1 MRITTDSNYRNL
13 LDDIQRISERMQ
25 AAQNQVTSG
34 KKLNRPS
41 DNPSGASDV
50 LRIDTDR
57 ALNAQYTDNSA
68 TAQSRLQVADS
79 TLDGVQQAAE
89 RIRSLGLLADTNSD
103 TSSIST
109 EEIDGLRDQLLSYA
123 NTTYDG
129 QFIFA
134 GSQTDSAA
142 FVKAGDGTVTYAGDS
157 QLMKLQVG
165 NVTTLQTQV
174 PGDQVFTSGV
184 DVLKAVSDLSSAMA
198 SGDRNAIRTQI
209 ANIEQF
215 LQNVSSV
222 RTQIGGLINEASTTQ
237 TALKQS
243 DLTQVAHLSQLQDAD
258 LAEAL
263 SELSQSQ
270 TALQAA
276 TAVGARVT
284 SISILDYLK

>member
-79 TLDGVQQAAE
+79 TLDGVQQEAE

-109 EEIDGLRDQLLSYA
+109 EEIDGLRDQLVSYA

-184 DVLKAVSDLSSAMA
+184 DVFKAVSDLSSAMA

>member
-25 AAQNQVTSG
+25 EAQNQATSG

-57 ALNAQYTDNSA
+57 AVNAQYADNAA
-68 TAQSRLQVADS
+68 TAQSRLQITDS
-79 TLDGVQQAAE
+79 TLDGVQQTIE
-89 RIRSLGLLADTNSD
+89 RIRSLGLLSDTN
-103 TSSIST
+103 TAARSISR
-109 EEIDGLRDQLLSYA
+109 EEVDGLRDQLLSYA
-123 NTTYDG
+123 NTAYDG

-134 GSQTDSAA
+134 GSNTDSAA
-142 FVKAGDGTVTYAGDS
+142 FVKASDGTVTYAGNS
-157 QLMKLQVG
+157 QVMKLQVG
-165 NVTTLQTQV
+165 NVTTLQTQI
-174 PGDQVFTSGV
+174 PGGQLFTSAV
-184 DVLKAVSDLSSAMA
+184 DVFQAVSDLSSAMA
-198 SGDRNAIRTQI
+198 SGDRNAIRVQI
-209 ANIEQF
+209 GNLEQF
-215 LQNVSSV
+215 IEIVSSV
-222 RTQIGGLINEASTTQ
+222 RTQVGALINQAAAAQS
-237 TALKQS
+237 ALKQS
-243 DLTQVAHLSQLQDAD
+243 DLAQVAHLTQLQDAD

-263 SELSQSQ
+263 TELSQNQ